1 MTFDEYQKLA
11 LRTAGDSY
19 DDPLLQKSIWVM
31 GIAGEAGEIVE
42 KWKKAIAY
50 RQGKFTKEQH
60 EDFIKEFGDVIW
72 YIAVLADSLGL
83 SLDEVMK
90 LNVKKLADRHKRGV
104 IAGAGDNR

>member
-1 MTFDEYQKLA
+1 MTFDEYQKQA
-11 LRTAGDSY
+11 LKTAGNSY

-50 RQGKFTKEQH
+50 RGGKFTEAEH
-60 EDFIKEFGDVIW
+60 LDFIKEFGDVIW

-83 SLDEVMK
+83 SLEEIMQ
-90 LNVKKLADRHKRGV
+90 LNVKKLADRHKRNV
-104 IAGAGDNR
+104 IKGTGDNR

>member
-11 LRTAGDSY
+11 LKTAVNSY

-42 KWKKAIAY
+42 KWKKGIAY
-50 RQGKFTKEQH
+50 RNGEFDEEQH
-60 EDFIKEFGDVIW
+60 KDFAKELGDVVW

-83 SLDEVMK
+83 SLEEVMQM
-90 LNVKKLADRHKRGV
+90 NVKKLADRQKRNV
-104 IAGAGDNR
+104 IKGTGDNR